1 MNTAQTFL
9 QTIGAS
15 EIDGDSLFADEPAD
29 LTQLDGNDVLMSL
42 SLYGVLAVAGPDTE
56 KFLQGQLTCDVAA
69 TNAALSTPGAFC
81 TPKGRMVCSFQLARP
96 AAERVLLRMRRDLL
110 DVASATLQ
118 KYIVF
123 SKAKLE
129 RLDDTVVIGLHGP
142 NTAAM
147 VREFLGDA
155 PNQQHATLIHGDC
168 IAVQR
173 DGEGTRFELWAPLA
187 QAQAFWDRYR
197 DRCVIAGSRYWRWLS
212 IRAGEAEVCGSTAE
226 MFIPQMLNYH
236 LNGAVNFKKG
246 CYTGQEIV
254 ARAYYRGQVKRHLIR
269 AQLEAPAPV
278 PGTSVEDENQRSIGN
293 VVDSVQIDS
302 RRTELLG
309 VSGADEN
316 ADKTLS
322 ISGTVLQPL
331 ALPYAIP

>member
-15 EIDGDSLFADEPAD
+15 EINGDSVFADEPAD
-29 LTQLDGNDVLMSL
+29 LAQLDGNDVLMPL
-42 SLYGVLAVAGPDTE
+42 SLYGLLAVTGPDAE

-96 AAERVLLRMRRDLL
+96 EPERVLLRMRADLL
-110 DVASATLQ
+110 DTASATLQ

-129 RLDDTVVIGLHGP
+129 RLDDTIVIGLRGP
-142 NTAAM
+142 NTRTM
-147 VREFLGDA
+147 VQEFIG
-155 PNQQHATLIHGDC
+155 ATPGEKHGTIVHNDS
-168 IAVQR
+168 IVIQR
-173 DGEGTRFELWAPLA
+173 DDEGEWFELWAPLVDA
-187 QAQAFWDRYR
+187 QKFWSCYR
-197 DRCVIAGSRYWRWLS
+197 ERGTAMGSRYWRWLN
-212 IRAGEAEVCGSTAE
+212 IRAGEAEVCAATAE

-236 LNGAVNFKKG
+236 ITGAVNFKKG

-269 AQLEAPAPV
+269 ATLAAAAPL
-278 PGTSVEDENQRSIGN
+278 PGAAVEDEAQRSIGN
-293 VVDSVQIDS
+293 VVDSVQIDDLRS
-302 RRTELLG
+302 EVLA
-309 VSGADEN
+309 VSGAEEN
-316 ADKTLS
+316 TDKPLS
-322 ISGTVLQPL
+322 IGGTALQPL